1 MVEKQTRSINRSVP
15 VPGLSHKPH
24 VCPAPHS
31 SSPLKPKLGPP
42 PSYTGGKSGG
52 PCQATLVDC
61 PSVRVYGCPQELRMC
76 FPATAVPLSSALQG
90 NSRISKQHRQALWQ
104 TQPWASRP
112 LLPAEER
119 SLVVTG
125 ILTKD
130 WDSSQGPALSPR
142 RGCPSISPCKVGGPR
157 CVQLHLR
164 PPAHGCFPRCR
175 WSFGRLFLGNWRLL
189 DHRDSALSLNS
200 LLLPS

>member
-31 SSPLKPKLGPP
+31 SSPLKPELGPP

-76 FPATAVPLSSALQG
+76 FLAMVVPLSSALQE

-104 TQPWASRP
+104 THPWAVSPGAPRGGTQPGGNGHPYQGLGFLPGACALPQEGLPLHQPLQGGRATLRP
-112 LLPAEER
+112 AASPPSCTRLLPQM
-119 SLVVTG
+119 SVFLWV
-125 ILTKD
+125 
-130 WDSSQGPALSPR
+130 
-142 RGCPSISPCKVGGPR
+142 
-157 CVQLHLR
+157 
-164 PPAHGCFPRCR
+164 
-175 WSFGRLFLGNWRLL
+175 LFLGNWRLL

>member
-31 SSPLKPKLGPP
+31 SSPLKPELGPP

-76 FPATAVPLSSALQG
+76 FLAMVVPLSSALQE

-104 TQPWASRP
+104 THPWAVSPGAPRGGTQPGGNGHPYQGLGFLPGACALP
-112 LLPAEER
+112 LGGAAPPSAPAR
-119 SLVVTG
+119 WAGHTA
-125 ILTKD
+125 
-130 WDSSQGPALSPR
+130 SSCISALLHTAASPD
-142 RGCPSISPCKVGGPR
+142 VGGP
-157 CVQLHLR
+157 LG
-164 PPAHGCFPRCR
+164 ASSWETGGCLITGTPR
-175 WSFGRLFLGNWRLL
+175 
-189 DHRDSALSLNS
+189 SA
-200 LLLPS
+200 